1 VPPPPLDDNTRWRDD
16 GPVVSQ
22 IPLRRRPGRVVRIV
36 TCVCLCARRACS
48 RVCVVRARSKKKDAS
63 PVVMIAAAAAAA
75 AAHCCDGEEL
85 RVPGSPQP
93 YARRVRGSWRDYLEP
108 PGDGADI
115 VSNPY
120 VYDDSYDS
128 YDDDDDDVCEEEEDS
143 YDDSYDDDDDDEEDG
158 DEDCSCCSLCSSG
171 GGGRRGRDTPPTSF
185 RSSSSSSSSSS
196 TGSSAATKAV
206 ANTSSSSSAPPP
218 THRRLSPVFE
228 PSMRGSCRCIRCQKR
243 RYSLDFFKS
252 SDFRR
257 GIPSP
262 NVYMIDERSCKI
274 VHDYIHGNQTILL

>member
-1 VPPPPLDDNTRWRDD
+1 MR
-16 GPVVSQ
+16 
-22 IPLRRRPGRVVRIV
+22 
-36 TCVCLCARRACS
+36 
-48 RVCVVRARSKKKDAS
+48 VVRARLKRKDAS
-63 PVVMIAAAAAAA
+63 PVVMIAAAA

-108 PGDGADI
+108 PDDGVDT
-115 VSNPY
+115 VSDPY

-128 YDDDDDDVCEEEEDS
+128 YDDDDDDDVDEEEEDS
-143 YDDSYDDDDDDEEDG
+143 YDDSYDDDDEEDG
-158 DEDCSCCSLCSSG
+158 DEDCSCCSMCSSG
-171 GGGRRGRDTPPTSF
+171 GGGRHGRDTPPTSF

-196 TGSSAATKAV
+196 TGSSAAAKA
-206 ANTSSSSSAPPP
+206 AINIFSSAPPP
-218 THRRLSPVFE
+218 PPPTHRHPSPVFE

-274 VHDYIHGNQTILL
+274 VHDYIHGNQTIEL

>member
-1 VPPPPLDDNTRWRDD
+1 
-16 GPVVSQ
+16 
-22 IPLRRRPGRVVRIV
+22 
-36 TCVCLCARRACS
+36 VCSSGVFS
-48 RVCVVRARSKKKDAS
+48 RVRGPCAFKAKKDAS

-108 PGDGADI
+108 PDDGVDI
-115 VSNPY
+115 VSDPY
-120 VYDDSYDS
+120 VYGDDDDDDS
-128 YDDDDDDVCEEEEDS
+128 YDDDDDDVDEEEEDS
-143 YDDSYDDDDDDEEDG
+143 YDDSYDDDEEEDG

-171 GGGRRGRDTPPTSF
+171 GGRRRGRDTPPTSF

-196 TGSSAATKAV
+196 AGSSAAAKAA
-206 ANTSSSSSAPPP
+206 ANISSSAPPP
-218 THRRLSPVFE
+218 PPTPPTHRHPSPVFE

>member
-1 VPPPPLDDNTRWRDD
+1 
-16 GPVVSQ
+16 
-22 IPLRRRPGRVVRIV
+22 
-36 TCVCLCARRACS
+36 
-48 RVCVVRARSKKKDAS
+48 
-63 PVVMIAAAAAAA
+63 MIAAAAA

-108 PGDGADI
+108 PDDGVVVVRD
-115 VSNPY
+115 PC
-120 VYDDSYDS
+120 VYDHS
-128 YDDDDDDVCEEEEDS
+128 YDDDDDELDEEEEDS
-143 YDDSYDDDDDDEEDG
+143 YDDSYDDDEEDG
-158 DEDCSCCSLCSSG
+158 ADEDCSCCSLCSSG
-171 GGGRRGRDTPPTSF
+171 AGGRRGRDTPPTSC
-185 RSSSSSSSSSS
+185 RSSSSSTSSSSSS
-196 TGSSAATKAV
+196 TGGSPKAA
-206 ANTSSSSSAPPP
+206 ANISSSAPSQPP
-218 THRRLSPVFE
+218 TLRHLSPVFE

-274 VHDYIHGNQTILL
+274 VHDYIHGNHNIKTTLFGDYMVRSIFLIFYGIVKFMTRIRFD

>member
-1 VPPPPLDDNTRWRDD
+1 MPPRSLDDNARWRDD

-22 IPLRRRPGRVVRIV
+22 IPLRRRPRRVVRIV
-36 TCVCLCARRACS
+36 TCVCLCVRRECS
-48 RVCVVRARSKKKDAS
+48 RVVRVRSELKNAS
-63 PVVMIAAAAAAA
+63 PVVMIAAAAAA

-108 PGDGADI
+108 PDDGVVI
-115 VSNPY
+115 VRDQC
-120 VYDDSYDS
+120 VYDHS
-128 YDDDDDDVCEEEEDS
+128 YDDDDDELDDEEEEDS
-143 YDDSYDDDDDDEEDG
+143 YDDSYDDDEEDGG

-171 GGGRRGRDTPPTSF
+171 AGGRRGRDTPPTSC
-185 RSSSSSSSSSS
+185 RSSSSSTSSSSSS
-196 TGSSAATKAV
+196 TGGSPKAA
-206 ANTSSSSSAPPP
+206 ANITSSAPSQPP
-218 THRRLSPVFE
+218 TLRHPSPVFE

-274 VHDYIHGNQTILL
+274 VHDYIHGNQIIIIILLY